1 MKAMSPIPAAPP
13 PSAANTRDVRRVLW
27 IVLALNALVAAAK
40 LIMGLATGTVS
51 MIADGFHSSLDA
63 SSNVIGLVGLRLA
76 AQPPDED
83 HPYGH
88 RRFETLA
95 TLGIG
100 GLMLVAAWEILQTMI
115 DRLLHGG
122 APNVVPLSFAVMI
135 GTMALNLGVTLY
147 ERRRGRALR
156 SDILLADASHTASD
170 FLVSTSVLI
179 SLAVIAL
186 GYPWVDPLIA
196 LVIVLIIARMG
207 LRIIRRTSDTLADRQ
222 MIEPQAVIA
231 LLADVPGLEEISR
244 VRSRGPADAIYM
256 DIDARIKPAVT
267 TDHAYA
273 IARTIKERV
282 RVTYPDVAEVQVH
295 FAPQRGATLDWML
308 EARAVADGL
317 GLAVHEVIP
326 VPARDGVGLEMH
338 VEVGPGLTLGEAH
351 RQVSDLERRLKGK
364 FPELREV
371 LTHIEPAHQH
381 GAPLVQTQ
389 AALDL
394 RDRALS
400 VASALY
406 PGADWHQTTIRLAL
420 GGYALTMHCHLPASV
435 SVEEAHAIAEH
446 VETSIRTELPLV
458 QRVTIHTEPAESQ
471 AVRER

>member
-1 MKAMSPIPAAPP
+1 MKAMSPTATV
-13 PSAANTRDVRRVLW
+13 PSSSAGNTREVRRVLW

-40 LIMGLATGTVS
+40 LVMGLATGAVS

-63 SSNVIGLVGLRLA
+63 SSNIIGLVGLRLA
-76 AQPPDED
+76 AQPPDAD

-122 APNVVPLSFAVMI
+122 APEVVPLSFAVMI
-135 GTMALNLGVTLY
+135 GTMALNLGVTRY

-170 FLVSTSVLI
+170 FLVSASVLAGLVMI
-179 SLAVIAL
+179 SL

-196 LVIVLIIARMG
+196 LVIVLIIARIG
-207 LRIIRRTSDTLADRQ
+207 LRIIRQTSDTLADRQ
-222 MIEPQAVIA
+222 IIDPQAVVA
-231 LLADVPGLEEISR
+231 LLADVPGLEETSR
-244 VRSRGPADAIYM
+244 VRSRGPADAIHV
-256 DIDARIKPAVT
+256 DVDTRIKPAVT

-282 RVTYPDVAEVQVH
+282 RTAYPDVAEVQVH
-295 FAPQRGATLDWML
+295 FAPQRDAALDWML

-326 VPARDGVGLEMH
+326 VPSRDGVALEMH

-351 RQVSDLERRLKGK
+351 RQVSDLERRLREKL
-364 FPELREV
+364 PALREV

-394 RDRALS
+394 RDRAETI
-400 VASALY
+400 ASTLY
-406 PGADWHQTTIRLAL
+406 PDADWHQTAIRLAL

-446 VETSIRTELPLV
+446 VETCIRNELPLV
-458 QRVTIHTEPAESQ
+458 QRVTIHTEPAGS
-471 AVRER
+471 

>member
-1 MKAMSPIPAAPP
+1 MSPTRSSPAVSPP
-13 PSAANTRDVRRVLW
+13 HADNTHDVRRVLW
-27 IVLALNALVAAAK
+27 IVLVLNALVASAK
-40 LIMGLATGTVS
+40 LAMGLATGAVS

-76 AQPPDED
+76 AQPPDAD

-170 FLVSTSVLI
+170 FLVSASVLVSLVVI
-179 SLAVIAL
+179 SL
-186 GYPWVDPLIA
+186 GYPWVDPLVA
-196 LVIVLIIARMG
+196 LIIVLIIARMG
-207 LRIIRRTSDTLADRQ
+207 LRIIRQTSDTLADRQ
-222 MIEPQAVIA
+222 IIDPQAVVA
-231 LLADVPGLEEISR
+231 LLEDVPGLEETSR

-256 DIDARIKPAVT
+256 DIDTRIKPAVT
-267 TDHAYA
+267 TDHASA
-273 IARTIKERV
+273 IAKTIKERV
-282 RVTYPDVAEVQVH
+282 RNAYPDVAEVQVH
-295 FAPQRGATLDWML
+295 FAPQRDAALDWML

-326 VPARDGVGLEMH
+326 VPSRDGVALEMH

-351 RQVSDLERRLKGK
+351 RQVSNLERRLKER

-394 RDRALS
+394 RDRA
-400 VASALY
+400 VTIASTLY
-406 PGADWHQTTIRLAL
+406 PDADWHQTTIRLAL

-446 VETSIRTELPLV
+446 VETTIRNELSLV
-458 QRVTIHTEPAESQ
+458 QRVTIHTEPAGS
-471 AVRER
+471 

>member
-1 MKAMSPIPAAPP
+1 MSPTPTAPP
-13 PSAANTRDVRRVLW
+13 ASAGNARDVRRVLW
-27 IVLALNALVAAAK
+27 IVLALNVLVAGAK
-40 LIMGLATGTVS
+40 LVMGLATGAVS

-76 AQPPDED
+76 AQPPDAD

-122 APNVVPLSFAVMI
+122 APEVVPLSFAVMI
-135 GTMALNLGVTLY
+135 GTMALNLGVTRY
-147 ERRRGRALR
+147 ERQRGRALR

-170 FLVSTSVLI
+170 FLVSASVLAGLVMI
-179 SLAVIAL
+179 SL

-196 LVIVLIIARMG
+196 LLIVLIIARMG
-207 LRIIRRTSDTLADRQ
+207 LRIIRQTSDTLADRQ
-222 MIEPQAVIA
+222 IIDPQAVVA
-231 LLADVPGLEEISR
+231 LLEDVPGLEETSR
-244 VRSRGPADAIYM
+244 VRSRGPADAIHV
-256 DIDARIKPAVT
+256 DVDTRIKPAVT

-282 RVTYPDVAEVQVH
+282 RAAYPDVAEVQVH
-295 FAPQRGATLDWML
+295 FAPQRDAALDWML

-326 VPARDGVGLEMH
+326 VPSRDGIALEMH

-351 RQVSDLERRLKGK
+351 RQVSDLERRLRERL
-364 FPELREV
+364 PALREV

-381 GAPLVQTQ
+381 GAPLSQTQ
-389 AALDL
+389 AALEL
-394 RDRALS
+394 RDRAAAI
-400 VASALY
+400 ASSLY
-406 PGADWHQTTIRLAL
+406 PDADWHQTAIRLAL

-446 VETSIRTELPLV
+446 VETSIRTELALV
-458 QRVTIHTEPAESQ
+458 QRVTIHTEPAGS
-471 AVRER
+471 